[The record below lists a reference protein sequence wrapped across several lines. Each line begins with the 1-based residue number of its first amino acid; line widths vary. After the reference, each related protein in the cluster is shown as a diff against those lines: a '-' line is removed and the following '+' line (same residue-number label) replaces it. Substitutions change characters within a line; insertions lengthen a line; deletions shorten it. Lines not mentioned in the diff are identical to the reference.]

1 MRAFSYVMWKGW
13 GGGGERWRM
22 LEVVDTYF
30 SLRGGENVVTT
41 DEVEHV
47 RELSSSWSRRL
58 CIMPMES
65 FKC

>member
-1 MRAFSYVMWKGW
+1 
-13 GGGGERWRM
+13 M